1 MAIRDVKKIPNNHL
15 QASKLG
21 FFYGGYDNSPEND
34 LPKWTIPHLH
44 VAVNQLQITQTS
56 NVLYNKKEG
65 LYRQFYAYN
74 AEINLPDSSRAL
86 YHVYEFEATW
96 PANATAKENY
106 SIDLVGSKNILC
118 KEKHVMKYF
127 ISNVDHKNYNVNGF
141 KVFQAG
147 RVEVPNPEQYRFE
160 NDCTFGN
167 VWEYHQ
173 GGFKTLVTEAKLTT

>member
-1 MAIRDVKKIPNNHL
+1 MYHKGKG
-15 QASKLG
+15 QYK
-21 FFYGGYDNSPEND
+21 
-34 LPKWTIPHLH
+34 
-44 VAVNQLQITQTS
+44 
-56 NVLYNKKEG
+56 
-65 LYRQFYAYN
+65 QFYCFN
-74 AEINLPDSSRAL
+74 TEINLPDSSTAL
-86 YHVYEFEATW
+86 YHAYEFEVGW
-96 PANATAKENY
+96 PDERHKHDKNLYEL
-106 SIDLVGSKNILC
+106 SLVGAKNILC